1 MAVRTVGD
9 MLKRAWQFEQM
20 LANHYAKLARETTR
34 EGVRLLTDYMSRHRV
49 RLLATLDELP
59 RDEIHRIC
67 AIPVR
72 YEPQAVDRHCLERE
86 QLPPDAT
93 ADQVLDMA
101 IALNECLVLLYRQTL
116 QQCEDDQEARDV
128 LESLIRSEER
138 DEIELKKTKAMDYF

>member
-20 LANHYAKLARETTR
+20 LANYYARLARETTR

-49 RLLATLDELP
+49 RLLEALDKLP

-72 YEPQAVDRHCLERE
+72 YEPQAADRRCITRAHLG
-86 QLPPDAT
+86 PDAT
-93 ADQVLDMA
+93 AVEVLETA
-101 IALNECLVLLYRQTL
+101 IMLNECLVRLYRQTL
-116 QQCEDDQEARDV
+116 QQSEDDQEARDV

-138 DEIELKKTKAMDYF
+138 DEIELKKIKAMDYF